1 MNNFDLTKYLA
12 EGKLLKEELTWYVED
27 ENEDIRFQNDAYLKE
42 VGDKIKELHPDIS
55 SEDLNKIIIMT
66 GEQYSRE
73 EDFHGDSIPS
83 GNFVKAAVEIY
94 QTDVLGSEDD
104 EDFDEWAPENL
115 DGDFPKRS
123 IFAGWTQAQYDAY
136 QEEPRK
142 YEKYLGGGSFNLAE
156 GIIKEN
162 IDMAVINSHDDYYDL
177 YIGNKAEHD
186 AADEEEQFSDEYM
199 IDLKPGMYQ
208 MIYWNDEGPDYMNF
222 DNKLEYVKETISGF
236 WGEDYFIEE
245 FGIEDLMDAAGD
257 NWGSAFDKHLEDNLD
272 MYYEKLNEFINNSYP
287 DGDSASGVVL
297 LVNGKVVAGKA
308 TEL

>member
-1 MNNFDLTKYLA
+1 MKELHRFRQFLT
-12 EGKLLKEELTWYVED
+12 EGVIKEELTWYVED
-27 ENEDIRFQNDAYLKE
+27 ENEDIRFQNDEYLEE
-42 VGDKIKELHPDIS
+42 VGKKIKEIHPDIS

-156 GIIKEN
+156 SVVKENDKNDYANSEEDFTDEMVVQKIKDIIKYHELDPQDL
-162 IDMAVINSHDDYYDL
+162 IDEIR
-177 YIGNKAEHD
+177 I
-186 AADEEEQFSDEYM
+186 
-199 IDLKPGMYQ
+199 
-208 MIYWNDEGPDYMNF
+208 
-222 DNKLEYVKETISGF
+222 
-236 WGEDYFIEE
+236 E
-245 FGIEDLMDAAGD
+245 FGVDAMD
-257 NWGSAFDKHLEDNLD
+257 
-272 MYYEKLNEFINNSYP
+272 
-287 DGDSASGVVL
+287 
-297 LVNGKVVAGKA
+297 
-308 TEL
+308 